1 MLNPNQLRPLV
12 SALYGLVATV
22 VLMLFLVVVM
32 VFLMPDETPMMAD
45 AGSSAKPVAAGG
57 APAAA
62 PKAPSADAVAGKEI
76 FNNNCAACHSTGADK
91 LVGPG
96 LKGVRQRTP
105 GDAWLQKWIRNS
117 SALIAAGDAYAVK
130 VFNENGQVQMT
141 SFANLTDQQIK
152 QILDYVDSSN

>member
-1 MLNPNQLRPLV
+1 MINPNQLRPLV

-22 VLMLFLVVVM
+22 VLMLMLVVVM
-32 VFLMPDETPMMAD
+32 VFLMPAETPVMAD
-45 AGSSAKPVAAGG
+45 AGGAPAGAVTG
-57 APAAA
+57 GTPAAA

-76 FNNNCAACHSTGADK
+76 FNNNCAACHSAGADK

-105 GDAWLQKWIRNS
+105 GEAWLQKWIRNS

-130 VFNENGQVQMT
+130 IFNENGQVQMT
-141 SFANLTDQQIK
+141 SFASLTDQQIK